1 METIA
6 NSPMSVFTGSPL
18 DCLASVAQSHCVL
31 ALKHLMGQKGPDLL
45 RHCEEV
51 AGLANRMAD
60 NLRVSP
66 AEREAAWLGG
76 LLHDLGKLG
85 CCDEILN
92 APRAL
97 TLEEQTLLR
106 MHPSIGAAI
115 AAGVGLPELVV
126 ATIRSHHE
134 RWDGLGYPDGLRGS
148 AVPFTARIV
157 GVADAYSA
165 MTATRPYR
173 PARCHRE
180 ALALLRAGSGM
191 EWDPYCVQALHDVL
205 G

>member
-1 METIA
+1 MEMIA
-6 NSPMSVFTGSPL
+6 NAPPSVFTGSPL
-18 DCLASVAQSHCVL
+18 DCLASVAQSPNVR
-31 ALKHLMGQKGPDLL
+31 ALKRLMGRKGPDLL

-51 AGLANRMAD
+51 AFLASRMAD
-60 NLRVSP
+60 HLRVSP

-97 TLEEQTLLR
+97 TPEEQGLLR
-106 MHPSIGAAI
+106 MHPAIGAAVASGI
-115 AAGVGLPELVV
+115 GLPELVV
-126 ATIRSHHE
+126 ATIRHHHE
-134 RWDGLGYPDGLRGS
+134 RWDGQGYPDGLGGS

-173 PARCHRE
+173 PALCHRA
-180 ALALLRAGSGM
+180 ALAVLRAGSGV
-191 EWDPYCVQALHDVL
+191 EWDRSCVEALHDVL